1 VGGETLKTKYLA
13 AAFVTAAATML
24 SSCSGLGTIFV
35 TATPTPTLTQTSS
48 ATSTVTPT
56 ATVPPTATATA
67 TAVLTSEALTSYEAE
82 PLGFKYALRTHWYP
96 VVVTEDN
103 ADALSWLVLGY
114 PGGIDQNS
122 VDMLI
127 ATDDLAISA
136 EGYAPH
142 FTVGH
147 RRDAAAVSL
156 PLDLFLATEPVTL
169 ERFGGT
175 VVTER
180 TEVRTNAHGVEL
192 GTIEWLNTVNG
203 ASSPLEI
210 HCDSLYF
217 KPADTLVIITL
228 AAPRQFAPDL
238 VPVFTDFVDS
248 IELLQQ

>member
-1 VGGETLKTKYLA
+1 MKTKYLA
-13 AAFVTAAATML
+13 AALVTAAATIL
-24 SSCSGLGTIFV
+24 ASCAGLGTVFA
-35 TATPTPTLTQTSS
+35 TPTPTPTLTPTSMPIS
-48 ATSTVTPT
+48 T
-56 ATVPPTATATA
+56 ATPPAAVPPTATATA
-67 TAVLTSEALTSYEAE
+67 TAVLTSEDLTSYGAE

-96 VVVTEDN
+96 AVVTVDN
-103 ADALSWLVLGY
+103 ADTLSLLILGY
-114 PGGIDQNS
+114 PGGIDPNS

-169 ERFGGT
+169 ESIGGT
-175 VVTER
+175 VVTDR

-192 GTIEWLNTVNG
+192 GTIEWLITVNG
-203 ASSPLEI
+203 ASSPLEL

-228 AAPRQFAPDL
+228 AAPRQFARNL

-248 IELLQQ
+248 IELVQR